1 MRSGREFLKLYFP
14 LYQRGLRLKK
24 PMVPPQS
31 LTLVSSNTSRLLP
44 TCSYSSIQPFSHQ
57 FPWCTV
63 LRQPLCLQQQHL
75 PQVFPSLQ
83 QPQPTRYP

>member
-1 MRSGREFLKLYFP
+1 
-14 LYQRGLRLKK
+14 
-24 PMVPPQS
+24 MVPPQS
-31 LTLVSSNTSRLLP
+31 LILVFSSTNKLLP
-44 TCSYSSIQPFSHQ
+44 TCSYNSIQPSSLR